1 MKKRIAIWDLDN
13 CLSNDAH
20 RIQFID
26 WKTNDPDKRYA
37 MYHNLCHL
45 DAPGNTSLFNAS
57 VMMGFEPVFITGR
70 PESVRAETQR
80 WIKEHITAIGP
91 LHLFM
96 RPTGNR
102 MGSVELKETLVKY
115 ARLDDPKL
123 FVVAYDDHPDIVN
136 MYREKFGFDAQQ
148 IKIHDL
154 DAYRNESELER
165 TKKPITYGV
174 EGANSECQL
183 CGAVGP
189 YINTCHDH
197 HCEPRPVL
205 TGLRQADAWPVQ
217 GARPVR
223 DPNDGAIGAVPHSRR
238 PASEILRQMA
248 ATFDER
254 NAQYRDNSRMVPKL
268 VQVLF
273 PNGVPPNLPAQEEWH
288 LFELILVKL
297 TRFATSGLTHIDSI
311 HDAAPYCAMIE
322 TILQEKK
329 Q

>member
-13 CLSNDAH
+13 CLANDGH

-45 DAPGNTSLFNAS
+45 DAPGNTTLFDAACT
-57 VMMGFEPVFITGR
+57 MGFEPVFITGR
-70 PESVRAETQR
+70 PESVRAATQR
-80 WIKEHITAIGP
+80 WIKERLTAIGP
-91 LHLFM
+91 LNLLM
-96 RPTGNR
+96 RPAGNR
-102 MGSVELKETLVKY
+102 MGAVELKETLVKC
-115 ARLDDPKL
+115 AWLDDPEL
-123 FVVAYDDHPDIVN
+123 FVAAYDDHPDIVK
-136 MYREKFGFDAQQ
+136 MYRERFGFDAQQ

-154 DAYRNESELER
+154 DAYRNEGELER
-165 TKKPITYGV
+165 DRQSPHK
-174 EGANSECQL
+174 
-183 CGAVGP
+183 
-189 YINTCHDH
+189 
-197 HCEPRPVL
+197 PVL
-205 TGLRQADAWPVQ
+205 TGPRQADAWPVQ

-223 DPNDGAIGAVPHSRR
+223 DPGAVKIGCDVSINDLRGISWVKLADSAPTPLAIGAAPSSRR
-238 PASEILRQMA
+238 PASTILREMA
-248 ATFDER
+248 DTFDQR

-273 PNGVPPNLPAQEEWH
+273 PHGVPPNLPAQEEWH

-322 TILQEKK
+322 TILKEKK